1 MPRNRFPEET
11 RQRIVDAAFEVF
23 FEKGYEATTILDIVA
38 ATDGLTRG
46 AFYHHFKS
54 KEEVLDEIAERIF
67 YENNPFEAVRNEEGL
82 TGLQKLQKV
91 LFINVADQQEFDEA
105 HKQLARETTDLLN
118 SPHFLSSQF
127 KFNHQLVADYLQP
140 LIEEGMA
147 DGSIAQGNAK
157 LLAELMMFTVN
168 IWTNPSLYPVTPK
181 EFVEKL
187 EFVHELFDGIGFPV
201 FDGDEALAAG
211 MYLAEMSFPEE
222 DIEKLVEEI
231 DKNSEET
238 S

>member
-1 MPRNRFPEET
+1 MPRNKFPEET
-11 RQRIVDAAFEVF
+11 KQRIVDAAFEVF
-23 FEKGYEATTILDIVA
+23 VEKGYEATTILDIVA

-67 YENNPFEAVRNEEGL
+67 YNNNPFDAVRNEEGL
-82 TGLQKLQKV
+82 TGLEKLQKA
-91 LFINVADQQEFDEA
+91 LFTNVANLQEFDEA
-105 HKQLARETTDLLN
+105 HQKLAEETADMLK
-118 SPHFLSSQF
+118 SPHFLFSQF
-127 KFNHQLVADYLQP
+127 KFNNRLVAAYLQP

-147 DGSIAQGNAK
+147 DGSIKQGNAK
-157 LLAELMMFTVN
+157 LLAELMLLMIN
-168 IWTNPSLYPVTPK
+168 IWTNQSLYPVGPE

-187 EFVHELFDGIGFPV
+187 EFIHELFNGIGFPV
-201 FDGDEALAAG
+201 LEGDEALAAG
-211 MYLAEMSFPEE
+211 KQLAEMSFPEE

-231 DKNSEET
+231 DKKVEET

>member
-1 MPRNRFPEET
+1 MPRNKFPEET
-11 RQRIVDAAFEVF
+11 KQRIVDAAFEVF
-23 FEKGYEATTILDIVA
+23 VEKGYEATTILDIVA

-54 KEEVLDEIAERIF
+54 KEEVLDEIAEKIF
-67 YENNPFEAVRNEEGL
+67 HENNPFEAVRNEEGL
-82 TGLQKLQKV
+82 TGLEKLQKA
-91 LFINVADQQEFDEA
+91 LFVDDADQQELDEA
-105 HKQLARETTDLLN
+105 HIQLVLETKSLLD

-127 KFNHQLVADYLQP
+127 KFNHKLVAEYLQP

-157 LLAELMMFTVN
+157 FLAELMMFTIN
-168 IWTNPSLYPVTPK
+168 IWTNPSLYPVEPE

-187 EFVHELFDGIGFPV
+187 EFMHELFAGIGFPV
-201 FDGDEALAAG
+201 FDSDEALAAG
-211 MYLAEMSFPEE
+211 MQLTEMSFPEE
-222 DIEKLVEEI
+222 DIEKLVEKI
-231 DKNSEET
+231 DKKVEET